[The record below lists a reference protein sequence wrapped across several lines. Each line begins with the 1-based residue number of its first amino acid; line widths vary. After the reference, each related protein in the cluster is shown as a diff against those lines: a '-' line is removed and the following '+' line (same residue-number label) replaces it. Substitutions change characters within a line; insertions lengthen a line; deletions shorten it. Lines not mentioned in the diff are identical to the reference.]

1 MDMPVNQFKKALKE
15 GRPQIG
21 LWSTLCSNLGTE
33 GVGGSGFDWLLLDT
47 EHSPNELPGLVN
59 QLQALRGGTT
69 APIVRPA
76 WNDAVLLK
84 RLLDIGFQTVLIPFV
99 QTPDEA
105 RKAVAAT
112 RYPPQGIRGVSVSQR
127 GNRYGAVADY
137 FKVANDHITV
147 LVQIETRAAVAAA
160 AEIAAVDGVD
170 GIFIGP
176 SDLAA
181 AYGHL
186 GNPNHPEVQAAIAQV
201 HAAARAARKPT
212 GILAPVEADARRY
225 LAMGMR
231 FVAVGSDLGVL
242 RTQSKALADKFRDAA
257 GPGLAAQY

>member
-99 QTPDEA
+99 STSARASNFGRVTDYL
-105 RKAVAAT
+105 RKANEE
-112 RYPPQGIRGVSVSQR
+112 IC
-127 GNRYGAVADY
+127 
-137 FKVANDHITV
+137 V
-147 LVQIETRAAVAAA
+147 LVQVETTEALARIG
-160 AEIAAVDGVD
+160 EIAAVDGVD
-170 GIFIGP
+170 GVFIGP

-181 AYGHL
+181 SMGHL
-186 GNPNHPEVQAAIAQV
+186 GNFQHPDVQKAISEAIKPI
-201 HAAARAARKPT
+201 RAAGKAGGYLT
-212 GILAPVEADARRY
+212 GNEDEAKKRLAEGY
-225 LAMGMR
+225 Q
-231 FVAVGSDLGVL
+231 FVAVGSDFGLL
-242 RTQSKALADKFRDAA
+242 LKAADALAKRFK
-257 GPGLAAQY
+257 G